1 MALREKRMGRNGPP
15 PPGFPDDL
23 PEGTTLLDMPDHE
36 VLERAQ
42 VFAQLFEGITE
53 QLEDYIAAG
62 CPDDDDSLMRSV
74 TMVLYYN
81 LDAFRGAEE
90 WRAQHEAAARTALE
104 QGALRGNPDDIPES
118 LLAAFWCD
126 VALRAEETFWATVR
140 EHAEELG
147 EPELLDENLRRSR
160 AH

>member
-1 MALREKRMGRNGPP
+1 MPRKGPP

-23 PEGTTLLDMPDHE
+23 PEGTTVADLSDRE

-42 VFAQLFEGITE
+42 VFAQLFERITE
-53 QLEDYIAAG
+53 QLEQFVDAG
-62 CPDDDDSLMRSV
+62 CPDDDEALMKNI

-90 WRAQHEAAARTALE
+90 WRAQREGAVRRAIE
-104 QGALRGNPDDIPES
+104 QGALQGDPDDVPES

-126 VALRAEETFWATVR
+126 VALKAEEAFWAKVR
-140 EHAEELG
+140 EHADEFG
-147 EPELLDENLRRSR
+147 ESERWSDTLRMTRV
-160 AH
+160 H

>member
-1 MALREKRMGRNGPP
+1 MK
-15 PPGFPDDL
+15 
-23 PEGTTLLDMPDHE
+23 
-36 VLERAQ
+36 
-42 VFAQLFEGITE
+42 
-53 QLEDYIAAG
+53 
-62 CPDDDDSLMRSV
+62 SV

-90 WRAQHEAAARTALE
+90 WRAQREDAVRGAIE
-104 QGALRGNPDDIPES
+104 QGVFEGEPQDIPES

-126 VALRAEETFWATVR
+126 IALRAEEDFWAKVR

-147 EPELLDENLRRSR
+147 ESELRDESLRRSR

>member
-1 MALREKRMGRNGPP
+1 VGRKGAP

-23 PEGTTLLDMPDHE
+23 PEGTTLVDVSDRE

-42 VFAQLFEGITE
+42 VFAQLFERMTE
-53 QLEDYIAAG
+53 QLEEFVAAG
-62 CPDDDDSLMRSV
+62 CPDDDDMFIKNV

-90 WRAQHEAAARTALE
+90 WRAQREGAVRAAIK
-104 QGALRGNPDDIPES
+104 QGALRGNPEDVPES

-126 VALRAEETFWATVR
+126 LALQAEEAFWAKVR

-147 EPELLDENLRRSR
+147 ESELWDDNLRRSQ

>member
-1 MALREKRMGRNGPP
+1 VGRRGPP

-23 PEGTTLLDMPDHE
+23 PDGTTLLDVPDRE

-42 VFAQLFEGITE
+42 VFAQLFEHITR
-53 QLEDYIAAG
+53 QLEEFVAAG
-62 CPDDDDSLMRSV
+62 CPDDDEELMKGV
-74 TMVLYYN
+74 TMVLCYN

-90 WRAQHEAAARTALE
+90 WRAQREDAVRAAIK
-104 QGALRGNPDDIPES
+104 QGAFRGNPEDVPES

-126 VALRAEETFWATVR
+126 VALQAEETFWAKVR

-147 EPELLDENLRRSR
+147 ESELWDERLRRSR